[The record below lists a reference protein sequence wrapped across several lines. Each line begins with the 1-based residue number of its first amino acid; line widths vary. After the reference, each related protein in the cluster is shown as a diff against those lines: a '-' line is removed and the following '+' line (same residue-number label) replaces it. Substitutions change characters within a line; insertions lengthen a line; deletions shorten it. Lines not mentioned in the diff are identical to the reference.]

1 MRQVKCGSNARKSPK
16 QPPIFFKLWW
26 FSPTTY
32 LYLKVKGMMK
42 WCFRILSSQILKLD
56 PIECILQWP
65 RLLEVATKL
74 KTDLST
80 CDDGINDLYQQGMV
94 KGFSKENLVR
104 GMKDDSVGNPF
115 PHTQW
120 LQVALLELDR
130 KTSLEIRTNKA
141 IRAKFEKG
149 KGLSSTWIL
158 TKNIQA
164 TLPQTWV

>member
-1 MRQVKCGSNARKSPK
+1 
-16 QPPIFFKLWW
+16 
-26 FSPTTY
+26 
-32 LYLKVKGMMK
+32 MK

-115 PHTQW
+115 PHTHT
-120 LQVALLELDR
+120 V
-130 KTSLEIRTNKA
+130 TSSCTFGA
-141 IRAKFEKG
+141 
-149 KGLSSTWIL
+149 
-158 TKNIQA
+158 
-164 TLPQTWV
+164 